1 MSPIPLERLEDRLAE
16 LTSSGGGDGLVWRG
30 AANEAGLVRSKP
42 PSWAA
47 TFSAPVPTR
56 ALSIF
61 AAALV
66 IALTV
71 GVLLPSLGSA
81 RRAPRGLASNAVAER
96 VFVGDNA
103 TGTKAV
109 PASAPQSPAMDRR
122 VIQRGTIEVRVAD
135 VAATFTRLQSLL
147 SQAGGEYIEQSSLSG
162 TGSSTVGTA
171 TLRIAAKRLGFVQA
185 AVAEWGVVTSQTSA
199 GEDVT
204 DQSVDL
210 EARLTVE
217 RRVERELLELLD
229 TRKGAPLKEVLEVR
243 EQLNSV
249 RTQIE
254 RLTAQQTRLDALVSL
269 ATLTVTLRASE
280 PVPAA
285 VAPPG
290 ILGYA
295 KQTLADAWARSLTS
309 AIDSLAW
316 LVSMLVG
323 GVFVW
328 IALGLGVVVLL
339 RVWRSIETRAAH
351 EPAPRLGPSAD

>member
-1 MSPIPLERLEDRLAE
+1 
-16 LTSSGGGDGLVWRG
+16 
-30 AANEAGLVRSKP
+30 
-42 PSWAA
+42 
-47 TFSAPVPTR
+47 
-56 ALSIF
+56 
-61 AAALV
+61 
-66 IALTV
+66 
-71 GVLLPSLGSA
+71 
-81 RRAPRGLASNAVAER
+81 
-96 VFVGDNA
+96 
-103 TGTKAV
+103 
-109 PASAPQSPAMDRR
+109 MDRR